1 MQLLNAYELPY
12 FILEFQYEIVPLEDG
27 TLYVPVF
34 LQLNLIKFAVN
45 YATEYA
51 TEYFLSKIS
60 GLKKV
65 SAAVSAT
72 LVTGVVSSEGFA
84 NDAHYQ
90 LLRRPCQCHN
100 KVPEPAQTR

>member
-1 MQLLNAYELPY
+1 VQLLNAYELPY

-65 SAAVSAT
+65 LSCGKRD
-72 LVTGVVSSEGFA
+72 TG
-84 NDAHYQ
+84 YWCCI
-90 LLRRPCQCHN
+90 LRRFC
-100 KVPEPAQTR
+100 